1 MHAWLNG
8 EISNQLTISKA
19 KIPTTVIFVPI
30 PQICLVGNQFVLL
43 VSLKSRNMFL
53 PSKSIFSRTSN
64 AY

>member
-30 PQICLVGNQFVLL
+30 PQICLVGN
-43 VSLKSRNMFL
+43 
-53 PSKSIFSRTSN
+53 
-64 AY
+64 